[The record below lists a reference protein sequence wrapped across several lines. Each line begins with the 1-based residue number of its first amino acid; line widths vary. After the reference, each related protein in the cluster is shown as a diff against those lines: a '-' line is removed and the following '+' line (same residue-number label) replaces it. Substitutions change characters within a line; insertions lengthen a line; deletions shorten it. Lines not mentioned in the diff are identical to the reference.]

1 MGNITESTSHVL
13 CFMLFTFFPT
23 LFLSAFLLSPSFS
36 TNICTEGENFVS
48 WKCNPPSNTVVNALQ
63 VAFLFVELFLGW
75 RAGKR
80 ISQHWT
86 ETQRINSFI
95 DVSTFDPLVPDS
107 KKYR

>member
-63 VAFLFVELFLGW
+63 VRFKHENYTVHLP
-75 RAGKR
+75 
-80 ISQHWT
+80 ISHTPIFPQNPKGL
-86 ETQRINSFI
+86 Q
-95 DVSTFDPLVPDS
+95 
-107 KKYR
+107 KKIKIYL